1 MTLQGRNLTQG
12 LTGPDVAELQT
23 ELAQL
28 SYTVPAA
35 EQANSS
41 FGPGTLAAVQKFQT
55 GQELPVTGIVDAA
68 TAAALSTTIQPNTYT
83 VSGTVS
89 SAVNAGVG
97 GLNVVLVDKNV
108 GGDVDLASAQ
118 TD

>member
-1 MTLQGRNLTQG
+1 MNLQGRNLTQG
-12 LTGPDVAELQT
+12 LIGSDIAELQT

-28 SYTVPAA
+28 SYAVPAA

-55 GQELPVTGIVDAA
+55 DQGLPPTGIVDAA
-68 TAAALSTTIQPNTYT
+68 TAAALSTATRPNTYT

-97 GLNVVLVDKNV
+97 GLNVVDRKSTRLNSSH
-108 GGDVDLASAQ
+108 L
-118 TD
+118 